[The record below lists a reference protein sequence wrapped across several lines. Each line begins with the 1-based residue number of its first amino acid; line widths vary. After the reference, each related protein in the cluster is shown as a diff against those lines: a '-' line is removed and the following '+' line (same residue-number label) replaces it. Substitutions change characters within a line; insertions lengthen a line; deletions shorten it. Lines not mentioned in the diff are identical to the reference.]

1 MPSRSRL
8 VLVWFARLVE
18 GALVVGACAAT
29 VRFLGART
37 PIDDGLA
44 WLAIIVVVASW
55 VVPDESSPIALLGA
69 PLLIANAVAVK
80 DEPVRLFGYGVIVV
94 AVVAFAAASLILSRR
109 LSRSRAVVLA
119 TLAVAATV
127 VGVSGG
133 QMITAAIVLGGTAVL
148 GFVVFHDGYRNAV
161 PLALVAAVGVATPLV
176 PWRASL
182 VPLVIAAAV
191 VVFRNSSWR
200 NVVIAAVVG
209 VVAGKWGLVMVLVPA
224 AFSYLA
230 RRYGLDDRAAPL
242 AAPSPSRGAL
252 AGIVRVF
259 AVDPGAAVEM
269 WAGGVALVGSV
280 GGLAVV
286 GSFLRPALAMR
297 FALAALVLISAAV
310 PSREDNARA
319 TVPVAFLAIALA
331 MLAWS
336 GVTAA
341 VFPLPLGVVPVVA
354 VALIA
359 STALAGRYSVFAGLV
374 AGALFLAGV
383 VMLPSMVLKGSPVRG
398 PRGTLLGAGD
408 VLVARSSTGGGAV
421 SLVAAGVD
429 TAGLGPKEILG
440 WMEILGGDGT
450 GYRRAIR
457 AAEVADWAALR
468 APVAFTSNNG
478 IPRDPVGGVEGTG
491 RGAFIRGSGL
501 VTIRIGEPIVGV
513 RIIGAKSLGSK
524 GRIEVESVTFG
535 E

>member
-1 MPSRSRL
+1 M
-8 VLVWFARLVE
+8 LVWLARLVE
-18 GALVVGACAAT
+18 AALVVGACAAT

-37 PIDDGLA
+37 PIGDGLA
-44 WLAIIVVVASW
+44 WLAIVVVVASW

-80 DEPVRLFGYGVIVV
+80 DEPVRLFGYGVIVM
-94 AVVAFAAASLILSRR
+94 AVIAFAAASLILSRR

-119 TLAVAATV
+119 TLAVAATL

-133 QMITAAIVLGGTAVL
+133 QMISAVLVLGGTVVL

-161 PLALVAAVGVATPLV
+161 PLALVAAVGVATPLT

-191 VVFRNSSWR
+191 VVFRDSSWR

-209 VVAGKWGLVMVLVPA
+209 LAAGRWGLVMVALPA
-224 AFSYLA
+224 AFSYFA
-230 RRYGLDDRAAPL
+230 RRYDLDDRAPL
-242 AAPSPSRGAL
+242 MAVPLPSRGAL
-252 AGIVRVF
+252 AGIVRTFVM
-259 AVDPGAAVEM
+259 DPGAAAEI

-297 FALAALVLISAAV
+297 FALAALVLIAAAV

-319 TVPVAFLAIALA
+319 TVPVTFLAIALA

-341 VFPLPLGVVPVVA
+341 VFPLPLGVIPVVA
-354 VALIA
+354 VALVA

-374 AGALFLAGV
+374 AGAMFVAGI
-383 VMLPSMVLKGSPVRG
+383 VMLPSMALKGSPVQG
-398 PRGTLLGAGD
+398 PGGTLLGTGEA
-408 VLVARSSTGGGAV
+408 LVTRSSTGARSV
-421 SLVAAGVD
+421 SVVAAGVD
-429 TAGLGPKEILG
+429 TAELGPKEILG
-440 WMEILGGDGT
+440 WLEILGRDGK

-457 AAEVADWAALR
+457 ADDVADWGALR
-468 APVAFTSNNG
+468 SPVAFTSNNG
-478 IPRDPVGGVEGTG
+478 IPRNPVGGVEGTG

-501 VTIRIGEPIVGV
+501 VTVEIGEPIVGV
-513 RIIGAKSLGSK
+513 RIVGAKGLGSE